1 MDVFICLSR
10 CLYWY
15 HHTVVQSLSRVRL
28 SVTPWVYAYVQSHQ
42 IAFTK
47 HMLVFWGFVVVVV
60 LVYKLDCCCLVA
72 KSCPTLLRPRGLQP
86 ARLLRPQD
94 FPGKNTGVGCHFLL
108 QGNFLT
114 QGMNPY
120 FLLWQG
126 DSLPLSHQGNNFF
139 DSPFVVSVMVVHSLH
154 CYKYSVW

>member
-1 MDVFICLSR
+1 MDMFICLSR

-15 HHTVVQSLSRVRL
+15 HHAVVQSLSRVRL

-47 HMLVFWGFVVVVV
+47 HMQVFWVFVVVVI

-114 QGMNPY
+114 QGSNLGFPHCRQMLYHLSHRGICP
-120 FLLWQG
+120 
-126 DSLPLSHQGNNFF
+126 SLP
-139 DSPFVVSVMVVHSLH
+139 MVNLAPVNIS
-154 CYKYSVW
+154 